1 MAISEAQLKDQF
13 IQHVDSQ
20 LDRHRVD
27 SYSPGAKWLDDV
39 VDTIDTSHISDEEMR
54 RLYVSTVVKKREA
67 EATKSVTNLF
77 KRMASSGQLP
87 LDWFQYSSKPIAY
100 TIQVPN
106 KDGDLVNRERRVAL
120 RAATSE
126 DFLAWARWREEQAK
140 KNYDAEMKNIDVARG
155 LAHEMEVGGF
165 RTFPDYGYAV
175 LSNPVDAAKDHA
187 L

>member
-1 MAISEAQLKDQF
+1 MAISETQLKEKF

-20 LDRHRVD
+20 LDRHRID
-27 SYSPGAKWLDDV
+27 SYSPGDKWLDDV
-39 VDTIDTSHISDEEMR
+39 VDTIDTRHLSDKEIR

-77 KRMASSGQLP
+77 KRMAESGQRP
-87 LDWFQYSSKPIAY
+87 LDWFQYSSKPMAY

-126 DFLAWARWREEQAK
+126 DFLAWALWREEQAK
-140 KNYDAEMKNIDVARG
+140 KSYDAEMKNIDVARG
-155 LAHEMEVGGF
+155 LAHEMELGGF
-165 RTFPDYGYAV
+165 RTFTDYGYAV
-175 LSNPVDAAKDHA
+175 LSKPVDVPENQV